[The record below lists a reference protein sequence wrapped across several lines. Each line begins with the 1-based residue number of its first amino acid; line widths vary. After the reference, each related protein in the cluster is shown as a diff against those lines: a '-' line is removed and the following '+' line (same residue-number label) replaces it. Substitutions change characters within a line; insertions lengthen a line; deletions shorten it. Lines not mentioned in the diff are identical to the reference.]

1 MFLERIREQLTHPL
15 DFLDGDKSFRKIN
28 SLVDIFIDSK
38 KQLSSLS
45 YLVKG
50 NVVGNSNLISAGR
63 SDDESE
69 NKKRKGKDDGS
80 GGDTGGYINAA
91 KYLPPLYD
99 FRASGRSPVVQ
110 LGYGVFKKSGGT
122 YFAGSHLG
130 YNGIKLEDFL
140 FHWNKIKDQIDT
152 PFIALCQGNEN
163 WGCLSTMFPNRTA
176 KWGSCC
182 SQPRHKLLED
192 FLNHDKTIAFIV
204 NQHHN
209 LSHPKV
215 MVLPRGIPIQWVH
228 TESLIFDSMRYAVE
242 SVKKSELLFASGSSW
257 GPSEFPFYLR
267 NIPFQTNS
275 S

>member
-1 MFLERIREQLTHPL
+1 M
-15 DFLDGDKSFRKIN
+15 
-28 SLVDIFIDSK
+28 DIFIDSK

-50 NVVGNSNLISAGR
+50 NENGKVKIISNGR
-63 SDDESE
+63 NDDEDD
-69 NKKRKGKDDGS
+69 KKHKKKGDEGS
-80 GGDTGGYINAA
+80 GGYINAA

-99 FRASGRSPVVQ
+99 FRAAQRSPVIQ

-140 FHWNKIKDQIDT
+140 FHWNKIKDKIDT

-182 SQPRHKLLED
+182 SQPRYKLLED
-192 FLNHDKTIAFIV
+192 FLNHEKTLAFIV

-209 LSHPKV
+209 LTHPKV

-228 TESLIFDSMRYAVE
+228 TESLILDSMRYAVE
-242 SVKKSELLFASGSSW
+242 NVKKSELLFASGSSW
-257 GPSEFPFYLR
+257 GPSK
-267 NIPFQTNS
+267 
-275 S
+275 